1 MFDLRRLQWPPFWKD
16 DGAVLLKALD
26 NLVNN
31 DVEKIILTF
40 ADIHISAIL
49 GMASGL
55 LFFSIRN

>member
-1 MFDLRRLQWPPFWKD
+1 MFDLRRLQRPPFWKD

-40 ADIHISAIL
+40 ADTHISAIL
-49 GMASGL
+49 GMASISL
-55 LFFSIRN
+55 Y